1 MPREEGTQRRN
12 KGSRPMT
19 LKNTLAERG
28 IYSYSFQAGFWLL
41 FTLISAKQL
50 ELRPWLDPKVWSV
63 WDDGQEWAVQLLT
76 AVTGCCTF
84 VFTCYS
90 NDLKLNFEWI
100 NYFQAGF
107 ITKFIK
113 LSLKIYIFLDNGN
126 INQDGNLHKIKYFKP
141 KFIPPISFIQWLLH
155 RTAAKMDWSGMY
167 MLNI

>member
-1 MPREEGTQRRN
+1 MHNKDLNPGLQHPKLLPYALTHPSSHTLSLLLLARLVPVLMPREEGTQRRN

-19 LKNTLAERG
+19 LKNTLAARG

-63 WDDGQEWAVQLLT
+63 WDDGQEWTAQLLT
-76 AVTGCCTF
+76 AVSGCCTF

-113 LSLKIYIFLDNGN
+113 FS
-126 INQDGNLHKIKYFKP
+126 
-141 KFIPPISFIQWLLH
+141 
-155 RTAAKMDWSGMY
+155 
-167 MLNI
+167 